1 MKLIHLSD
9 LHLGKRVHEFPM
21 LEDQKHIIKQ
31 ILGIIDREEPDA
43 VLIAGDVYDRTI
55 PQTEAVN
62 LLDGFLTE
70 LTARNLPVLLISG
83 NHDSA
88 DRLAFGGRVMER
100 SRIHISPV
108 YDGKVKPVTIEDEYG
123 PVDFFL
129 LPFLKPAVVRAC
141 FPGEEVESTNDAV
154 SCAVRHLPRDPSRRR
169 VLVAHQFVTG
179 ASTCDSEEMYVGGS
193 DNVDADVFGDFDYV
207 ALGHLHGPQNPRPNI
222 RYCGSPLKYSFSEL
236 HQKKGVTI
244 VRLGEKGSLSVEA
257 VPLTPLREMRELR
270 GAYEQL
276 TALDFYRGLDLD
288 DYYRIILTD
297 ENDKPEA
304 MGCLRSIYPNLMCLE
319 YDNARTRN
327 GGKAVEALAEIERKS
342 PLEVFAALYEQQNA
356 APLSGEQEGYLRQLI
371 EEIWEVEA

>member
-1 MKLIHLSD
+1 
-9 LHLGKRVHEFPM
+9 
-21 LEDQKHIIKQ
+21 
-31 ILGIIDREEPDA
+31 
-43 VLIAGDVYDRTI
+43 
-55 PQTEAVN
+55 
-62 LLDGFLTE
+62 
-70 LTARNLPVLLISG
+70 
-83 NHDSA
+83 
-88 DRLAFGGRVMER
+88 
-100 SRIHISPV
+100 
-108 YDGKVKPVTIEDEYG
+108 
-123 PVDFFL
+123 
-129 LPFLKPAVVRAC
+129 
-141 FPGEEVESTNDAV
+141 
-154 SCAVRHLPRDPSRRR
+154 
-169 VLVAHQFVTG
+169 
-179 ASTCDSEEMYVGGS
+179 MYVGGS

>member
-43 VLIAGDVYDRTI
+43 VLIAGDVYDRTV
-55 PQTEAVN
+55 PPTEAVN
-62 LLDGFLTE
+62 LLDDFLTS
-70 LTARNLPVLLISG
+70 LTARNVPVLLISG

-108 YDGKVKPVTIEDEYG
+108 YDGNVAPVTLEDEYG

-129 LPFLKPAVVRAC
+129 LPFLKPAAVRAC
-141 FPGEEVESTNDAV
+141 FPEEAIESTNDAV
-154 SCAVRHLPRDPSRRR
+154 RCAVRHLPRAPARRS
-169 VLVAHQFVTG
+169 VLIAHQFVTG
-179 ASTCDSEEMYVGGS
+179 ASTCDSEELYVGGS
-193 DNVDADVFGDFDYV
+193 DNVDAEVFAGFDYV

-236 HQKKGVTI
+236 RQNKGVTV
-244 VRLGEKGSLSVEA
+244 VRLGEKGALSVEA
-257 VPLTPLREMRELR
+257 IPLAPRREMRELR
-270 GAYEQL
+270 GLYSELA
-276 TALDFYRGLDLD
+276 ALKFYRDLDLD
-288 DYYRIILTD
+288 AYYRVILTD
-297 ENDKPEA
+297 ENDIPEA
-304 MGCLRSIYPNLMCLE
+304 IGRLRSIYPNLMCLE

-327 GGKAVEALAEIERKS
+327 GGQAVEAPMGIERKS
-342 PLEVFAALYEQQNA
+342 PLEVFAAFYREQNN
-356 APLSGEQEGYLRQLI
+356 APLSTEQEGYLRQLI
-371 EEIWEVEA
+371 EEIWGEEA

>member
-70 LTARNLPVLLISG
+70 LTARDLPVLLISG

-141 FPGEEVESTNDAV
+141 FPEEEVESTNDAV
-154 SCAVRHLPRDPSRRR
+154 ACAVRHMPRDPSRRR